1 MITLFLS
8 VTYLACDLV
17 KTRQIKTLPVQFSE
31 RICCEDVKI
40 FDGVP
45 TLDDFTDYGFK
56 SEKTSWIHGGEGEA
70 LNKMEKFLAQKKRV
84 IDFEKPKTN
93 PTTMEPDTTAL
104 SPYLA
109 VGSLR

>member
-1 MITLFLS
+1 MHLFTSVIIVFALERVQRYMITLFLS

-45 TLDDFTDYGFK
+45 TLDDFTQYGFK
-56 SEKTSWIHGGEGEA
+56 SEKTSWIHGGEEEA
-70 LNKMEKFLAQKKRV
+70 LKKMEKFLAQK
-84 IDFEKPKTN
+84 N
-93 PTTMEPDTTAL
+93 N
-104 SPYLA
+104 
-109 VGSLR
+109 